1 MAAPVDKWATQNG
14 SVVQPATSG
23 EAITK
28 SDTANFAQVSRGIYV
43 GGTGDV
49 VVVFADDVALTFS
62 AVPAG
67 TLLPVRAKRVNSTS
81 TTATLMLALY

>member
-1 MAAPVDKWATQNG
+1 MPHFDGNNERP
-14 SVVQPATSG
+14 SRLC

-28 SDTANFAQVSRGIYV
+28 SDAVNLTYLTRAIYV

-49 VVVFADDVALTFS
+49 VAVFPDDSTVTFS

-67 TLLPVRAKRVNSTS
+67 TVLPIVVKRVNSTS
-81 TTATLMLALY
+81 TTATLMVAMY